1 MKLFG
6 TVKKQATAFILVFIL
21 ICLPGC
27 EKKASGSGTPKN
39 DDLIIRQD
47 EEGLVEV
54 RIKNGEATVSFD
66 LDKWERLYNLSL
78 YIEEYVYT
86 PYGTIPKKG
95 PFQISGLSGKV
106 LDACVGKVPELDY
119 YYFPYEHFEDFFL
132 PSIML
137 LTEDGTVSWLLA
149 TPIPLEQLYDK
160 MLIDGSFY
168 IDGKLP
174 LLNNIVSLSYEND
187 SEGFGKKT
195 FFANTL
201 DGSRYNLLLFCRLL
215 TLCDVDWYCLPVR
228 EVPDF
233 SLSLLSFD
241 ESGGVTFRRRNENGF
256 IVRHEG
262 TYEISLNKDNERFP
276 AAVSLD
282 LSLGWWD
289 TFEVDGNAKNP
300 PQKISGKYSMETDGE
315 LWVLWQ
321 ADGDPLFI
329 GDSVTPEGYT
339 LARFS
344 QPDEYMDMSGESLW
358 FFQNEILY
366 VLENLCEETINNIA
380 KGMVVVNGE
389 EKTVINGDYCHIV
402 HLGNYVNDKH
412 FETKAIYA
420 VNDRYEV
427 YRYDAKTKKW
437 ISLVMG

>member
-1 MKLFG
+1 MKLFD

-21 ICLPGC
+21 ICIPGC
-27 EKKASGSGTPKN
+27 EKNASGSASKN
-39 DDLIIRQD
+39 DGLIIRKD

-54 RIKNGEATVSFD
+54 RIENGEATVSFD

-86 PYGTIPKKG
+86 PSGIIPKKG
-95 PFQISGLSGKV
+95 PFKISGLSGKV
-106 LDACVGKVPELDY
+106 LDACVGKVPQLDY
-119 YYFPYEHFEDFFL
+119 YYFPYEHFEDFIL

-160 MLIDGSFY
+160 MLKDGSFY

-174 LLNNIVSLSYEND
+174 LLSNIVSLSYEND
-187 SEGFGKKT
+187 TEGFGKKT
-195 FFANTL
+195 FFANTQ
-201 DGSRYNLLLFCRLL
+201 DGFRYNLLLFCKLL
-215 TLCDVDWYCLPVR
+215 TLCDVDWYCIPAR
-228 EVPDF
+228 EVPDYK
-233 SLSLLSFD
+233 LSLLSFD
-241 ESGGVTFRRRNENGF
+241 ESGGVTFKRRYENGF
-256 IVRHEG
+256 IVRHGG

-276 AAVSLD
+276 ASVSFD
-282 LSLGWWD
+282 LSLDWWD
-289 TFEVDGNAKNP
+289 TLEADGNAKNP

-321 ADGDPLFI
+321 ADGDSLFI

-339 LARFS
+339 LARFT
-344 QPDEYMDMSGESLW
+344 QRDEYEDMSGESQW
-358 FFQNEILY
+358 FFKDEVLY

-389 EKTVINGDYCHIV
+389 DKVDINGDYCHIV
-402 HLGNYVNDKH
+402 HLGNYVNNRH
-412 FETKAIYA
+412 FVTRVIYA
-420 VNDRYEV
+420 VSASYEV
-427 YRYDAKTKKW
+427 FRYDAKTKKW
-437 ISLVMG
+437 IALAMG